1 MEQVFLTLNFIF
13 NKKPLTPLE
22 LRGQNFFTMQKIASS
37 GTIEG
42 LQMLLNEF
50 YCSTSWRIANDL
62 TITNV
67 LGKSADKL
75 TVKKQ
80 RGRYILYF
88 I

>member
-1 MEQVFLTLNFIF
+1 
-13 NKKPLTPLE
+13 
-22 LRGQNFFTMQKIASS
+22 MQKIASS

-62 TITNV
+62 TITNI
-67 LGKSADKL
+67 LGKSGDKL
-75 TVKKQ
+75 TIKKQ
-80 RGRYILYF
+80 RGRYIIYF